1 MSIVENFI
9 NYKKIRNLFTINIFK
24 EVKGM
29 NKKIGFIGCGNM
41 GKAIL
46 GGILNSKKIAKEDIL
61 VSTRSEKSKNN
72 IEKEFGVKSI
82 LDNKEVAKSSNILFL
97 AIKPNIFKDIL
108 LDIKE
113 EISEDTLVISIAAGI
128 SMANI
133 EEWLGKEYKIV
144 RTMPNT
150 PALVG
155 EAISAICP
163 NKNIKEE
170 ELNEV
175 CNIFNM
181 FGKYEILEEKYFH
194 GFIALCGSSPAY
206 VFMFIEAMADAG
218 VKLGIPRNKAYKM
231 AEQAILGSAKLALE
245 TGKHPGELKDMVCSP
260 AGTTIEAVTEL
271 ENGGF
276 RSTIIKALEKC
287 AEKSQNM

>member
-1 MSIVENFI
+1 
-9 NYKKIRNLFTINIFK
+9 
-24 EVKGM
+24 M

-46 GGILNSKKIAKEDIL
+46 GGILNSKKIDKKEIL
-61 VSTRSEKSKNN
+61 VSTRSEKSKND
-72 IEKEFGVKSI
+72 IEKEFGVKST
-82 LDNKEVAKSSNILFL
+82 LDNKEVAKNSNILFL
-97 AIKPNIFKDIL
+97 AVKPNIFKDVL

-113 EISEDTLVISIAAGI
+113 EISEDTLIISIAAGI
-128 SMANI
+128 SMDNI

-181 FGKYEILEEKYFH
+181 FGKCEILEEKYFH

-206 VFMFIEAMADAG
+206 VFMFIEAMADAA

-287 AEKSQNM
+287 AEKSKNM

>member
-1 MSIVENFI
+1 M
-9 NYKKIRNLFTINIFK
+9 
-24 EVKGM
+24 G
-29 NKKIGFIGCGNM
+29 KKIGFIGCGNM

-46 GGILNSKKIAKEDIL
+46 GGILNSKRVDKSDIFISVKSEISKE
-61 VSTRSEKSKNN
+61 N
-72 IEKEFGVKSI
+72 IEKEFNVKTTLNS
-82 LDNKEVAKSSNILFL
+82 KEVASFSNILFL
-97 AIKPNIFKDIL
+97 AVKPNIFKEVL
-108 LDIKE
+108 RDIKE
-113 EISEDTLVISIAAGI
+113 YINKDTIIISIAAGI
-128 SMANI
+128 SINDM
-133 EEWLGKEYKIV
+133 EEWLGDDYKIV

-163 NKNIKEE
+163 NKNVSEN
-170 ELNEV
+170 ELQEV

-206 VFMFIEAMADAG
+206 VFMFIEAMADAA

-260 AGTTIEAVTEL
+260 GGTTIEAVTEL

-287 AEKSQNM
+287 AEKSKNM

>member
-1 MSIVENFI
+1 
-9 NYKKIRNLFTINIFK
+9 
-24 EVKGM
+24 M

-46 GGILNSKKIAKEDIL
+46 TGIISSNEISKENII
-61 VSTRSEKSKNN
+61 VSTKSIESRNN
-72 IEKEFGVKSI
+72 IENEFKIKATLNS
-82 LDNKEVAKSSNILFL
+82 NEVAKFSDILFL
-97 AIKPNIFKDIL
+97 AVKPNIFRDVL
-108 LDIKE
+108 LDIKDN
-113 EISEDTLVISIAAGI
+113 ISKDTIVISIAAGI
-128 SMANI
+128 SIADM
-133 EEWLGKEYKIV
+133 EEWLGDNYKIV

-155 EAISAICP
+155 EAISAICQ
-163 NKNIKEE
+163 NKNITEE
-170 ELNEV
+170 ELREV

-206 VFMFIEAMADAG
+206 VFMFIEAMADAA

-231 AEQAILGSAKLALE
+231 AEQAVLGSAKLALE
-245 TGKHPGELKDMVCSP
+245 TGKHPAELKDMVCSP

-287 AEKSQNM
+287 AEKSMNM

>member
-1 MSIVENFI
+1 
-9 NYKKIRNLFTINIFK
+9 
-24 EVKGM
+24 M

-46 GGILNSKKIAKEDIL
+46 GGILASKKIDKKDIF
-61 VSTRSEKSKNN
+61 VSTRSEKSKND
-72 IEKEFGVKSI
+72 IENEFGVKGA
-82 LDNKEVAKSSNILFL
+82 LDNKEVAKNSNILFL
-97 AIKPNIFKDIL
+97 AIKPNIFKDVL
-108 LDIKE
+108 LDIRE
-113 EISEDTLVISIAAGI
+113 EISEDTIVISIAAGI
-128 SMANI
+128 SIENI
-133 EEWLGKEYKIV
+133 EEWLGNRYKIV
-144 RTMPNT
+144 RAMPNT
-150 PALVG
+150 PAQVR

-163 NKNIKEE
+163 NKNVNEG
-170 ELNEV
+170 ELEEV

-181 FGKYEILEEKYFH
+181 FGKYELLEEKYFH

-206 VFMFIEAMADAG
+206 VFMFIEAMADAA
-218 VKLGIPRNKAYKM
+218 VKLGIPRSKAYKM

-260 AGTTIEAVTEL
+260 AGTTIEAVIEL

-276 RSTIIKALEKC
+276 RNTVIKALEKC

>member
-1 MSIVENFI
+1 
-9 NYKKIRNLFTINIFK
+9 
-24 EVKGM
+24 M

-46 GGILNSKKIAKEDIL
+46 TGILSSNEIE
-61 VSTRSEKSKNN
+61 RNN
-72 IEKEFGVKSI
+72 IYVATKSEESRKNI
-82 LDNKEVAKSSNILFL
+82 ENQFKVNTTLNINEVAKVSDILFI
-97 AIKPNIFKDIL
+97 AVKPNIFKDVL
-108 LDIKE
+108 LNIKDN
-113 EISEDTLVISIAAGI
+113 ISNDTIVISIAAGV
-128 SMANI
+128 SI
-133 EEWLGKEYKIV
+133 EDMETWIGDNHKIV

-163 NKNIKEE
+163 NKSLNEE
-170 ELNEV
+170 ELEEV
-175 CNIFNM
+175 CTIFNM
-181 FGKYEILEEKYFH
+181 FGKCEILEEKYFH

-206 VFMFIEAMADAG
+206 VFVFIEAMADAA

-231 AEQAILGSAKLALE
+231 GEQAILGSAKLALE

-260 AGTTIEAVTEL
+260 GGTTIEAVIEL

-276 RSTIIKALEKC
+276 RSSIIKALEKC
-287 AEKSQNM
+287 ADKSKNM

>member
-1 MSIVENFI
+1 
-9 NYKKIRNLFTINIFK
+9 
-24 EVKGM
+24 M

-46 GGILNSKKIAKEDIL
+46 TGILSSNKVSKENIFISTKSENSRK
-61 VSTRSEKSKNN
+61 N
-72 IEKEFGVKSI
+72 IENEFKI
-82 LDNKEVAKSSNILFL
+82 KATLDSKEVAKFSDILFL
-97 AIKPNIFKDIL
+97 AIKPNIFKDVL
-108 LDIKE
+108 LDIKDS
-113 EISEDTLVISIAAGI
+113 ISKNTIIISIAAGVYI
-128 SMANI
+128 ANM
-133 EEWLGKEYKIV
+133 EEWLGENYKIV

-163 NKNIKEE
+163 NKNIRED
-170 ELNEV
+170 ELEEV
-175 CNIFNM
+175 CDIFNM
-181 FGKYEILEEKYFH
+181 FGKCEILEEKYFH

-206 VFMFIEAMADAG
+206 VFMFIEAMADAA

-260 AGTTIEAVTEL
+260 AGTTIEAVIEL
-271 ENGGF
+271 ENSGF
-276 RSTIIKALEKC
+276 RSSIIRALEKC
-287 AEKSQNM
+287 ADKSKNM

>member
-1 MSIVENFI
+1 
-9 NYKKIRNLFTINIFK
+9 
-24 EVKGM
+24 M

-46 GGILNSKKIAKEDIL
+46 TGILSSNKISKEDIF
-61 VSTRSEKSKNN
+61 VSTKSEKSRND
-72 IEKEFGVKSI
+72 IENEFGVKATLNSN
-82 LDNKEVAKSSNILFL
+82 DVAKFSNILFL
-97 AIKPNIFKDIL
+97 AIKPNIFKDVL

-113 EISEDTLVISIAAGI
+113 NISKDTIVISIAAGI
-128 SMANI
+128 DINNM
-133 EEWLGKEYKIV
+133 EEWLGDNYKIV

-170 ELNEV
+170 ELEEI
-175 CNIFNM
+175 CDIFNM
-181 FGKYEILEEKYFH
+181 FGKCEILEEKYFH

-206 VFMFIEAMADAG
+206 VFMFIESMADAA

-260 AGTTIEAVTEL
+260 AGTTIEAVIEL

-276 RSTIIKALEKC
+276 RSTVIKALEKC
-287 AEKSQNM
+287 AEKSKNM

>member
-1 MSIVENFI
+1 
-9 NYKKIRNLFTINIFK
+9 
-24 EVKGM
+24 M

-61 VSTRSEKSKNN
+61 VSTRSEKSKND
-72 IEKEFGVKSI
+72 IEKEFGVKVT
-82 LDNKEVAKSSNILFL
+82 LDNKEVAKNSNILFL
-97 AIKPNIFKDIL
+97 AIKPNIFKNVL

-113 EISEDTLVISIAAGI
+113 EISKETIIISIAAGI
-128 SMANI
+128 SMNDM
-133 EEWLGKEYKIV
+133 EEWLENDYKII

-170 ELNEV
+170 ELEYI

-181 FGKYEILEEKYFH
+181 FGKCEILEEKYFH

-206 VFMFIEAMADAG
+206 VFMFIEAMADAA
-218 VKLGIPRNKAYKM
+218 VKLGLPRNKAYKM

-276 RSTIIKALEKC
+276 RNTIIKALEKC